1 MHRFNI
7 FILLLSLY
15 SCAGYVEKL
24 HQQMDKENLKRGRSL
39 QSLPGAS
46 DERSV
51 VGSDSS
57 KRYIAD
63 DFQDNDANQSLWVGN
78 GNDAFFS
85 NGGKR
90 KEKGDII
97 TIFVNAKLKN
107 QIQAELDQIYQKI
120 ESDETS
126 ETTTAPAEKTDATDT
141 ETVHDKITSVV
152 TKEVRE
158 NHLFILGR
166 KELIY
171 KGNKHLVEISALI
184 NRKDISLDDTIKSTK
199 ILQTNIKVLR

>member
-1 MHRFNI
+1 M
-7 FILLLSLY
+7 
-15 SCAGYVEKL
+15 
-24 HQQMDKENLKRGRSL
+24 
-39 QSLPGAS
+39 
-46 DERSV
+46 

-126 ETTTAPAEKTDATDT
+126 ETTTAPAEKTDSTDN

-171 KGNKHLVEISALI
+171 KGNKHLVEVNALI

>member
-7 FILLLSLY
+7 FILLLGLY

-24 HQQMDKENLKRGRSL
+24 HQQMDKENSKRGRSL
-39 QSLPGAS
+39 QSIAGVN

-120 ESDETS
+120 ESDDASELTS
-126 ETTTAPAEKTDATDT
+126 NTDQKTDTTDT

-171 KGNKHLVEISALI
+171 KGNKHLW
-184 NRKDISLDDTIKSTK
+184 K
-199 ILQTNIKVLR
+199 